1 MQKTLLFKILAILA
15 LTVLIG
21 IPLGMIHNTI
31 EERSQ
36 VRQEAVQSVSAESV
50 REQTVTGPILVIP
63 YTDEYPETI
72 AAKGANEPAETVSR
86 SVRRKHLV
94 FPNKL
99 LVDGNI
105 KTYRR
110 FRGIHQVLM
119 YGGTHDM
126 RGDFTMPLENQLPRA
141 SNKSTLTLGRPYL
154 SMGIEDVRGIR
165 DIPRI
170 NWSGNIVEFQQGTG
184 LDAMRGGLH
193 ADLSPM
199 APGSVAAFAFKLEL
213 DGIER
218 QHFVPI
224 GKNNKF
230 KLQSDWP
237 HPQFGGRFLPSPERR
252 VDDTGFAAEWSIS
265 SLSTNAQQQ
274 LRDNET
280 TPAGTAQVAVDRFGV
295 SFIEPV
301 NVYSMAERAT
311 KYGLLFVALTF
322 AAFFMFE
329 VLKMLPIHPVQYLL
343 VGLALVLFFLLLVS
357 LSEHIRFGVAYLVAS
372 TGCIVLIGF
381 YLSAVLR
388 DWRRG
393 MAFGAGLTLLYSALF
408 GLLISESSALVL
420 GSILLF
426 AVLSGVMVATRK
438 VDWYQIGKAAP
449 ATT

>member
-1 MQKTLLFKILAILA
+1 MQRSLLFKILAILA
-15 LTVLIG
+15 LTVIIC

-50 REQTVTGPILVIP
+50 REQTITGPILVVP
-63 YTDEYPETI
+63 YTDEYAEVIP
-72 AAKGANEPAETVSR
+72 AKSTNEPAETVMR
-86 SVRRKHLV
+86 SVTRKHFV
-94 FPNKL
+94 FPNQ
-99 LVDGNI
+99 LVVNGKID
-105 KTYRR
+105 TYRR
-110 FRGIHQVLM
+110 YRGIHQVLM
-119 YGGTHDM
+119 YRGTHDM
-126 RGDFTMPLENQLPRA
+126 RGDFVLPPESQLPRE
-141 SNKSTLTLGRPYL
+141 SNKSTLTIGRPYL
-154 SMGIEDVRGIR
+154 AMGIEDVRGIR
-165 DIPRI
+165 DIPKI
-170 NWSGNIVEFQQGTG
+170 NWNGDIVEFQQGTG
-184 LDAMRGGLH
+184 LDSLRGGLH
-193 ADLSPM
+193 AELKPM
-199 APGSVAAFAFKLEL
+199 AMNTSAAFAFKLEL

-230 KLQSDWP
+230 QLESNWP

-252 VDDTGFAAEWSIS
+252 VDDTGFTAAWSIS

-274 LRDNET
+274 LRDNEA
-280 TPAGTAQVAVDRFGV
+280 TPAGTAQVALDRFGV
-295 SFIEPV
+295 AFIEPV

-329 VLKMLPIHPVQYLL
+329 VLKMLPIHPVQYML

-357 LSEHIRFGVAYLVAS
+357 LSEHIRFGVAYLLAS
-372 TGCIVLIGF
+372 AGCIVLIGF

-393 MAFGAGLTLLYSALF
+393 MAFGAALTLLYGALF
-408 GLLISESSALVL
+408 GLLISENNALVL